1 MVLTHKEIQ
10 GEHEKFIK
18 AGMHTHFSCPFVVLK
33 ASTTKETGLP
43 PNKVSIWGPK
53 PKDKL
58 RLNINQSSLL
68 KINFLLIYHV

>member
-43 PNKVSIWGPK
+43 PNKVSI
-53 PKDKL
+53 
-58 RLNINQSSLL
+58 
-68 KINFLLIYHV
+68 